1 MPKRT
6 PLVTLAVEALEDLK
20 GLNIQVLDVMPHTT
34 VTDWWIICT
43 GTSSRHVRSLAEY
56 VAAKA
61 KEVGEGPRG
70 IEGLERSEWVLV
82 DLGSV
87 VVHVMQLQARAHYQL
102 EKLMPEMLP
111 PKKPAVK
118 KAPTSK
124 SKSKPKPAGKPA
136 RSAKKPAARSA
147 PAKKKTARPRKK

>member
-1 MPKRT
+1 MAKPSK
-6 PLVTLAVEALEDLK
+6 LASLAVKALEDLK
-20 GLNIQVLDVMPHTT
+20 GLDIQVIDVMPHTT

-43 GTSSRHVRSLAEY
+43 GTSSRHVKSMAEN

-61 KEVGEGPRG
+61 KEAGERPRG

-102 EKLMPEMLP
+102 EKLMPEMLT
-111 PKKPAVK
+111 PKKPAAK
-118 KAPTSK
+118 KAPTGK
-124 SKSKPKPAGKPA
+124 AKPKLKSPGK
-136 RSAKKPAARSA
+136 SAKKPAARSA
-147 PAKKKTARPRKK
+147 PAKTKAAGPRKK